1 MIDGILSSDIFQ
13 IMEKS
18 LNASAMQQQMLS
30 NNIANVD
37 TPGYKRSEVV
47 FQSKLDQLLN
57 NRGKEVFPMSVTDK
71 MHIPAVE
78 TFTIDEIQPEIKMN
92 TETSLRTDGNNV
104 DIDSEMAKMAE
115 NTAYYGTIAQLV
127 SLKLGMLQTAINDGR
142 R

>member
-1 MIDGILSSDIFQ
+1 MIDGILSSDVFQ

-18 LNASAMQQQMLS
+18 LNAAAMQQKMIS

-47 FQSKLDQLLN
+47 FQTKLDQLLN
-57 NRGKEVFPMSVTDK
+57 NRGKTIFPLSVTNK

-78 TFTIDEIQPEIKMN
+78 TFTLDKVSPEIVMN

-104 DIDSEMAKMAE
+104 DIDSEMSKMAE

-127 SLKLGMLQTAINDGR
+127 SLKLGMLQSAINDGR